1 MKSPENHNQFD
12 DVHVTGDFAS
22 RLKPED
28 IVDIQKKLVAIGGE
42 KVKDVEVEK
51 TIIERDI
58 IDFVR
63 NEAEKIARSYAKEFV
78 FDVPD
83 KNIHVMQRGGVR
95 KVTQYRAAIATPTY
109 RRIFIDRD
117 ESALQFAIGLFH
129 EFMHMLAYN
138 TITLD
143 VHAKKGL
150 SIDGKRSGF
159 IKAVSQDES
168 TQYFE
173 LFEEGLVGYL
183 THKFYTQVASKHELF
198 KDDAFAVAKLE
209 HSISVGREGEV
220 NLVQQLVNFIWNK
233 HHEQF
238 HSPDDVWEVFLKAR
252 FSGDFEPAR
261 LLIEQ
266 TFGKGSFEKVGEAD
280 MRFFRDYIRKH
291 NQDVRRGYA
300 D

>member
-12 DVHVTGDFAS
+12 DVHLTGDFAS
-22 RLKPED
+22 HLKPED
-28 IVDIQKKLVAIGGE
+28 IVDVQQKLVASGGE
-42 KVKDVEVEK
+42 KIKDLEVTK
-51 TIIERDI
+51 TIIESNI

-83 KNIHVMQRGGVR
+83 KNIHVMQRDGVR
-95 KVTQYRAAIATPTY
+95 KVTRNILAVARPS
-109 RRIFIDRD
+109 RRQIFIDRS
-117 ESALQFAIGLFH
+117 ESTLEFAVGLFH
-129 EFMHMLAYN
+129 EFMHTLAYN

-143 VHAKKGL
+143 AYAN
-150 SIDGKRSGF
+150 KRVFADSSQSGF
-159 IKAVSQDES
+159 LKFSPQNES
-168 TQYFE
+168 MHHFE

-198 KDDAFAVAKLE
+198 KDDTFAVAKLE
-209 HSISVGREGEV
+209 HSISVGREEEV

-238 HSPDDVWEVFLKAR
+238 YAPDDVWEVFLKAR
-252 FSGDFEPAR
+252 FSGDIEPAR
-261 LLIEQ
+261 LLVEQ

-280 MRFFRDYIRKH
+280 MGFFRDYIRKH

>member
-12 DVHVTGDFAS
+12 DVHVTGEFAS
-22 RLKPED
+22 HLRPKD
-28 IVDIQKKLVAIGGE
+28 IVDIQQKLIAHGGE
-42 KVKDVEVEK
+42 KIKDLEVTK
-51 TIIERDI
+51 TIIETNI

-63 NEAEKIARSYAKEFV
+63 NEAEKIARSYAKEFM
-78 FDVPD
+78 FDISD

-95 KVTQYRAAIATPTY
+95 KVTRNILAVARPS
-109 RRIFIDRD
+109 RRQIFIDRD
-117 ESALQFAIGLFH
+117 ESTLEFAIGLFH
-129 EFMHMLAYN
+129 EFMHVLAYN

-143 VHAKKGL
+143 AYAKKRVFAD
-150 SIDGKRSGF
+150 SSQSGF
-159 IKAVSQDES
+159 LKFSPQDES
-168 TQYFE
+168 MHHFE

-183 THKFYTQVASKHELF
+183 THKFYIQVASKHELF

-209 HSISVGREGEV
+209 QSIFVGREEEM

-233 HHEQF
+233 HHKQF

-261 LLIEQ
+261 LLVEQ
-266 TFGKGSFEKVGEAD
+266 TFGEGSFEKVGKAD
-280 MRFFRDYIRKH
+280 MKFFVDYIRKH
-291 NQDVRRGYA
+291 NQDVRRGYM